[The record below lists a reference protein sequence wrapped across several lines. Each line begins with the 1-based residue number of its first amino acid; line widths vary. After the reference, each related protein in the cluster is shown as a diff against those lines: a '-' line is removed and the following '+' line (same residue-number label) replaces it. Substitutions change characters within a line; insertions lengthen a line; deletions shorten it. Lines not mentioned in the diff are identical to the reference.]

1 MFFKSL
7 IGDLNLAAKAISRTM
22 SKQISSSQALVG
34 CICIKVNMSERE
46 KQETSTFKEGVEYI
60 TYCCQRKCFIDVEH
74 KLYGIAC
81 AQCESFSFCRCFCK
95 LHQERKLRELK
106 RKITLLEARINRK

>member
-46 KQETSTFKEGVEYI
+46 NK
-60 TYCCQRKCFIDVEH
+60 
-74 KLYGIAC
+74 
-81 AQCESFSFCRCFCK
+81 
-95 LHQERKLRELK
+95 KLRLL
-106 RKITLLEARINRK
+106 RKVWNISPIAVKGNVL